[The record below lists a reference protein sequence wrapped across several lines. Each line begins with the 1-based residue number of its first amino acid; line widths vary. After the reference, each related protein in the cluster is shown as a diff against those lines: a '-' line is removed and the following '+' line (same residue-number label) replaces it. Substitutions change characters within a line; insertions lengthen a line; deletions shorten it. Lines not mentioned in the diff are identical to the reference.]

1 MEKTMIQ
8 FKFTTSKPT
17 FGEKLIQQL
26 KMLTVNLDCLVVV
39 VGRLL
44 TNIKYLFLEDI
55 TKKPK
60 AKTQE

>member
-26 KMLTVNLDCLVVV
+26 KM
-39 VGRLL
+39 
-44 TNIKYLFLEDI
+44 
-55 TKKPK
+55 
-60 AKTQE
+60 